1 VELYFNVLGAVVQC
15 SEGRK
20 QEGGD
25 YKMPKVGN
33 EIIPGLLEF

>member
-1 VELYFNVLGAVVQC
+1 VVQC
-15 SEGRK
+15 SKRRN

-25 YKMPKVGN
+25 YKMLKVGN